1 MCGNSRP
8 LISRDT
14 EYPHEVFRTSLRLAV
29 LVSLVTLFL
38 PSSVEAAHATTS
50 NWVEQTGSGT
60 RSWQQVATSRDGV
73 HLAAVE
79 VGTSVGSIWTSD
91 DSGVTWL
98 EKTGAP
104 RRAWATI
111 SSSLDGSFLIAA
123 VRGGD
128 IYTSANYGETWRDQ
142 TSAGS
147 RNWTSVHC
155 DQNGANLDAAVDGGD
170 IYTSSDSG
178 ETWVD
183 RVAAG
188 NRYWRSISAS
198 VQGQYIA
205 ATVIT
210 EDPSATPEVG
220 GDIYISLD
228 YGVTW
233 KDETAAGKRFWST
246 ISVNTNGF
254 IIAADIPAEGLSSGY
269 IWTSDNQG
277 ETWTKQVG
285 AGSRTWLSVAI
296 SAEGSIWAGATK
308 FGAIYISTDQGV
320 TWTEETDCGLR
331 AWGSIAF
338 TSDGTKLIAAPF
350 GDNIWEWFS
359 PVPGPPQISYSGAAN
374 IFEVTKIGFVPPYMG
389 ASAITR
395 YEYSTDFGFMG
406 TPYSWKPLENYK
418 LFTNGVGKQ
427 IIVAYLPT
435 VSPPNP
441 TTTYSVLF
449 SIRAINDNGN
459 GFPSGNYLFNT
470 LPDMPKPAY
479 SIPIPSTNGFSTQ
492 ITNWNPFATY
502 AITDSHTVGSIT
514 EPIASID
521 SDGLLTV
528 TNLSSGATDAVTV
541 QSTYISTSLNKTFV
555 ETSTVLGST
564 DQENIPIPDPYMYK
578 DLQGHGIVDIIFQ
591 NPPVGFDFQNI
602 LGASYS
608 CAVTIGTCNTSG
620 GYGMQIGDVPPGQV
634 TDITLT
640 LSSPGYQT
648 TTYTISIRQLLAGL
662 VPSIGSVSS
671 TQDGCTFQITN
682 YDSNFLYEVE
692 EDESQFHI
700 SPTGMASITG
710 LLPNENHE
718 EYVVTKREGYEPA
731 GGTDATFFRCTALPA
746 PVAVW
751 HRAPDVPPAPAPTPP
766 LAPVE
771 VFPPSSTPNTAQQ
784 QASQSAQKALGS
796 LLKSYAPT
804 LKLVGKLQSANPAI
818 AKLLKSDMQIA
829 AKFAALASPT
839 PSQISALKIF
849 LARFQSHL
857 RMAAAKAK
865 TAK

>member
-1 MCGNSRP
+1 MIVMETYAHG
-8 LISRDT
+8 
-14 EYPHEVFRTSLRLAV
+14 VFKTSLRLAV
-29 LVSLVTLFL
+29 VFSLVTLFL
-38 PSSVEAAHATTS
+38 PSSVEVAHATTS
-50 NWVEQTGSGT
+50 NWVEHTGSGT
-60 RSWQQVATSRDGV
+60 RSWQQVATSTDGV

-79 VGTSVGSIWTSD
+79 VGTSVGSIWTSN

-147 RNWTSVHC
+147 RDWESVHC
-155 DQNGANLDAAVDGGD
+155 DQNGANLDAAVYGGD
-170 IYTSSDSG
+170 IYTSSDYG

-188 NRYWRSISAS
+188 NRYWSSISAS

-210 EDPSATPEVG
+210 EDASARPEVG

-254 IIAADIPAEGLSSGY
+254 IIAADIPAEGISSGY
-269 IWTSDNQG
+269 IWTSDTQG

-296 SAEGSIWAGATK
+296 SSDGRIWAGATK

-320 TWTEETDCGLR
+320 TWTEEADCGLR

-359 PVPGPPQISYSGAAN
+359 PVPGPPAISPIGFSD
-374 IFEVTKIGFVPPYMG
+374 IFEVVKIGFTPPYSG

-395 YEYSTDFGFMG
+395 YEYSVDFGFLG
-406 TPYSWKPLENYK
+406 EPYSWHPVEHYQL
-418 LFTNGVGKQ
+418 LTNGVGKQ
-427 IIVAYLPT
+427 LILMYLPT
-435 VSPPNP
+435 HSPEDP
-441 TTTYSVLF
+441 TRSMSVLF
-449 SIRAINDNGN
+449 TVRAINDSGN
-459 GFPSGNYLFNT
+459 GYPSGNYLFNT
-470 LPDMPKPAY
+470 LPAMPKPQY
-479 SIPIPSTNGFSTQ
+479 SIPIPHAHGFSSQ
-492 ITNWNPFATY
+492 ITNFNPYATY
-502 AITDSHTVGSIT
+502 SIMHSEVIGSTT
-514 EPIASID
+514 EPSASIN

-528 TNLSSGATDAVTV
+528 SDLDPGAVDTVTV
-541 QSTYISTSLNKTFV
+541 QASYRSESLNRTLV
-555 ETSTVLGST
+555 ETSTVQGST
-564 DQENIPIPDPYMYK
+564 DASKIPIPDPYLFVSRITR
-578 DLQGHGIVDIIFQ
+578 DLVNVGAQ
-591 NPPVGFDFQNI
+591 NPHVGFDFQNI
-602 LGASYS
+602 VGASYS
-608 CAVTIGTCNTSG
+608 CSASIGSCDLTSG
-620 GYGMQIGDVPPGQV
+620 PWVQIRDLPPGQV
-634 TDITLT
+634 VDITLE
-640 LSSPGYQT
+640 LSSPGYQST
-648 TTYTISIRQLLAGL
+648 NYSISAKTLLPGL
-662 VPSIGSVSS
+662 TPTIGSVSS
-671 TQDGCTFQITN
+671 TQDGCAFQVTN
-682 YDSNFLYEVE
+682 YDSNNYYYVQ
-692 EDESQFHI
+692 EDVSHFHI
-700 SPTGMASITG
+700 SPSGMASITG
-710 LLPNENHE
+710 LLPNETHE
-718 EYVVTKREGYEPA
+718 EYVSTSREGYEFVKA
-731 GGTDATFFRCTALPA
+731 IDTTFFRCTALPA

-766 LAPVE
+766 VAPVE
-771 VFPPSSTPNTAQQ
+771 VSPPSSTANTAQQ
-784 QASQSAQKALGS
+784 QANQSAQKALGS
-796 LLKSYAPT
+796 LLKSNAPT
-804 LKLVGKLQSANPAI
+804 LKLVSKLQSTNPAI

-839 PSQISALKIF
+839 PSQVAALKIF

-857 RMAAAKAK
+857 RMAASKAK